1 MNKLF
6 SELGCAFE
14 LLGIILAIWI
24 LTRANDIF
32 NFLDRLI
39 K

>member
-6 SELGCAFE
+6 QELGCAFE
-14 LLGIILAIWI
+14 ILGIILAIWLI
-24 LTRANDIF
+24 SRAGDIF

>member
-1 MNKLF
+1 MKIF
-6 SELGCAFE
+6 EELGCAIE
-14 LLGIILAIWI
+14 ILGIILAIWL

-32 NFLDRLI
+32 NFLDKLI